1 MCKMVRGT
9 DRMKLTSEYRA
20 YVIEL
25 FAPLGPIAIRPVF
38 GFAGLLTGGAMFGV
52 VDGNSRIYL
61 KTQEHDR
68 AAYEKE
74 GSKPLLVRPR
84 PKGELIATSYYAIP
98 ERLYDEPDELIE
110 WAQRACEAAA
120 TSPSQN
126 KKRRKRA
133 SPRQPVRRRRRS

>member
-1 MCKMVRGT
+1 
-9 DRMKLTSEYRA
+9 MKLTPEYRA

-25 FAPLGPIAIRPVF
+25 FAPLGPIAIKPVF

-61 KTQEHDR
+61 KTREHDR
-68 AAYEKE
+68 SAYEKE
-74 GSKPLLVRPR
+74 GSEPLLVRPR

-110 WAQRACEAAA
+110 WARRACEAAA
-120 TSPSQN
+120 SSSQTR
-126 KKRRKRA
+126 KRRRRSA
-133 SPRQPVRRRRRS
+133 RQPVRRRRRS

>member
-1 MCKMVRGT
+1 
-9 DRMKLTSEYRA
+9 MKLTSEYRA

-68 AAYEKE
+68 AAYEDE
-74 GSKPLLVRPR
+74 GSEPLRVRPR
-84 PKGELIATSYYAIP
+84 PKGELIATSYYAVP
-98 ERLYDEPDELIE
+98 ERLYDEPEELLE
-110 WAQRACEAAA
+110 WARRAREAAA
-120 TSPSQN
+120 VSPTQV
-126 KKRRKRA
+126 KKRRKRRA
-133 SPRQPVRRRRRS
+133 ARQPVRRRRRS